1 MYVFGRYLV
10 SSFIGYRGSPP
21 LSSSF
26 CTHINFFC
34 ASFYTS
40 AARVFRKRWRKIFFV
55 LARKNFTSRAK
66 SKIFPRHVFRVMNKE
81 IFRT

>member
-1 MYVFGRYLV
+1 M
-10 SSFIGYRGSPP
+10 SSFIGYPG
-21 LSSSF
+21 LSSSSF
-26 CTHINFFC
+26 SSCTHINFFC

-66 SKIFPRHVFRVMNKE
+66 SKIFPRHVFRVINKE